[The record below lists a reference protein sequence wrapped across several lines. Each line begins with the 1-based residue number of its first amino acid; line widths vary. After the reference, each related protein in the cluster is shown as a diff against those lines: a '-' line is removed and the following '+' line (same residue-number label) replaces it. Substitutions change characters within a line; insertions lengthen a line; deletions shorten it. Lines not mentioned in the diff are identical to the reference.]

1 MNNRFLPWDVI
12 ETDAIFLVD
21 DDIIVTQEEIVYGFR
36 YIKYQYI
43 HIYFWQKQPLHRAYR
58 PSVHVLDESWDMLEQ
73 NFMNLA
79 YRTSCSPIE
88 WGY

>member
-36 YIKYQYI
+36 CIKYQYI
-43 HIYFWQKQPLHRAYR
+43 HIYCGQKQPVCREY
-58 PSVHVLDESWDMLEQ
+58 E
-73 NFMNLA
+73 
-79 YRTSCSPIE
+79 
-88 WGY
+88 